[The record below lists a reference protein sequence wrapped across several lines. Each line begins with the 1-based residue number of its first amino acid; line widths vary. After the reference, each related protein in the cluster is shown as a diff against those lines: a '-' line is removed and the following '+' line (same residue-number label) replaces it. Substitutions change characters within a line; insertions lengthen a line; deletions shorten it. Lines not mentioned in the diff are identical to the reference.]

1 MEGSP
6 TGVQQGPRQPH
17 LVESLQEEVV
27 PGAASIDEDSV
38 ELDIL
43 DDGANCERIPPGF
56 GTMSGWSLQSKVMG
70 TSNHLRCSRVAS
82 ETVMTSRAVSFC
94 FLFDSYESG
103 PP

>member
-43 DDGANCERIPPGF
+43 DDGANCERIPPVEQ
-56 GTMSGWSLQSKVMG
+56 SLPSSAREKWQWNKIKIDSDTKITDNHFSKKWRKKHK
-70 TSNHLRCSRVAS
+70 TRH
-82 ETVMTSRAVSFC
+82 SFI
-94 FLFDSYESG
+94 SPS
-103 PP
+103 